1 MIKKGIA
8 VLLLICLCFP
18 VFCLDMKDAKPYS
31 DDEFPKWTLDLRRGE
46 IIFFGSLPLTYA
58 MTSFVSSS
66 LVRKDLTFWQTLAIS
81 AGVSSAVAI
90 LDYILGLTSD
100 R

>member
-1 MIKKGIA
+1 MTKKVVA

-31 DDEFPKWTLDLRRGE
+31 DSEFPKWSLDLRRGE

-58 MTSFVSSS
+58 MTSLVSAN
-66 LVRKDLTFWQTLAIS
+66 LVQKDLTFWQTLAIS
-81 AGVSSAVAI
+81 AGISTAVA
-90 LDYILGLTSD
+90 LFDYILGLTSGK
-100 R
+100 